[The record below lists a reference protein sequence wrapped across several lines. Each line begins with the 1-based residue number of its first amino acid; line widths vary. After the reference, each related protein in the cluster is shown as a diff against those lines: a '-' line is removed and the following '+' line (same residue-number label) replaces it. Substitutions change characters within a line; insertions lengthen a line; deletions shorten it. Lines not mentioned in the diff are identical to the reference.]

1 MTELS
6 NLIFIIQMCAQLANS
21 GIGLYPSEAFRCT
34 QTVTHTVQ
42 YHFDGDFKR
51 FERYLA
57 ESTIKD
63 FSKQ

>member
-42 YHFDGDFKR
+42 YHFNGDYTR
-51 FERYLA
+51 FGEYLV
-57 ESTIKD
+57 ENTMKD
-63 FSKQ
+63 FPIN

>member
-6 NLIFIIQMCAQLANS
+6 NLIFIIQMCAQLASS
-21 GIGLYPSEAFRCT
+21 GIGLYPSEAFRCA

-57 ESTIKD
+57 DSTIKD
-63 FSKQ
+63 FPIK

>member
-6 NLIFIIQMCAQLANS
+6 NLIFIIQMCAQLAAV
-21 GIGLYPSEAFRCT
+21 GDLYPSEAFRCT

-57 ESTIKD
+57 ENTMKD
-63 FSKQ
+63 FNIK

>member
-6 NLIFIIQMCAQLANS
+6 QLIFIIQMCAQLAQ
-21 GIGLYPSEAFRCT
+21 IGELHPSESFRCN
-34 QTVTHTVQ
+34 QTVTHTVM

-57 ESTIKD
+57 ENTIKD
-63 FSKQ
+63 FNIK

>member
-6 NLIFIIQMCAQLANS
+6 NLIFIIQMCAKLAQ
-21 GIGLYPSEAFRCT
+21 IGTLHPSESFRCN
-34 QTVTHTVQ
+34 QTVTHTVM

-51 FERYLA
+51 YERYLA

-63 FSKQ
+63 FPIQ

>member
-6 NLIFIIQMCAQLANS
+6 NLIFIIQMCAQLAQMS
-21 GIGLYPSEAFRCT
+21 VLHPSEVFRCN

-42 YHFDGDFKR
+42 YHFEGDFQR

-57 ESTIKD
+57 ENTMKD
-63 FSKQ
+63 FNIK

>member
-6 NLIFIIQMCAQLANS
+6 NLIFIIQMCAQLAQM
-21 GIGLYPSEAFRCT
+21 GTLPPSEAFRCT

-42 YHFDGDFKR
+42 YHFEGDFQR

-57 ESTIKD
+57 ENTMKD
-63 FSKQ
+63 FNIK

>member
-6 NLIFIIQMCAQLANS
+6 NLIFIIQMCAQLAQMS
-21 GIGLYPSEAFRCT
+21 VLHPSEVFRCN

-42 YHFDGDFKR
+42 YHFEGDFTR

-63 FSKQ
+63 FPKQ